1 MVKST
6 LNKGRLSDPAQKMP
20 FEDANERREEEIS
33 NFDAHT
39 DDLSS
44 ISHGLTGKL
53 LPTSTILRPSM
64 MKTPVKSGPSKVSDH
79 SKSSF
84 DDDDDEDFFDA
95 LD

>member
-20 FEDANERREEEIS
+20 FEDAKERREEDIS

-64 MKTPVKSGPSKVSDH
+64 MKTPVKSGLSKVSDH

-84 DDDDDEDFFDA
+84 DDDEDFFDA